1 MMSEEEGEEEEPL
14 VEETPAMMM
23 MMIDASIRTDAPA
36 ANAAD
41 VVVANHQCW
50 KPFANLNRP

>member
-23 MMIDASIRTDAPA
+23 MIDASIRTDAPDA
-36 ANAAD
+36 DAAD

-50 KPFANLNRP
+50 KPSANLNRP

>member
-36 ANAAD
+36 AD

-50 KPFANLNRP
+50 KPSANLNRP

>member
-23 MMIDASIRTDAPA
+23 MMIDASICTDAPA
-36 ANAAD
+36 ADAAD
-41 VVVANHQCW
+41 VVVANH
-50 KPFANLNRP
+50 